1 MVRSYVYFKE
11 QDHYI
16 VVCGDT
22 IKTISAEMMACLD
35 RQYRIMGYMKH
46 DFGVA
51 LGYGKVEDEIEIF
64 MKKLLKKD

>member
-1 MVRSYVYFKE
+1 MVRSYVYFKVANHFE
-11 QDHYI
+11 

-46 DFGVA
+46 DLGVA
-51 LGYGKVEDEIEIF
+51 WGYGKDEEEIEKF
-64 MKKLLKKD
+64 LKKLLKKA